1 MFVAVGVR
9 VLVADDHGIL
19 REALRRAIES
29 ADLGSVVAVASDG
42 REAVELALRHRPDIA
57 IIDLWMPGM
66 SGEDAT
72 REIVRSGCGTKVL
85 VLSALEDGRRVR
97 GAFRAGA
104 LGYVVKS
111 TGWSELT
118 EALQALC
125 LGRAYI
131 SPSVAHHML
140 RGKGPTPPPEGPL
153 GLLTDR
159 EREVLQLIAEG
170 LSAKEVAARMD
181 IAVKTAESHR
191 TSLMKKLDVHKLS
204 ELVRIAIREGLIS
217 P

>member
-1 MFVAVGVR
+1 LGVR

-19 REALRRAIES
+19 REALRRAIE
-29 ADLGSVVAVASDG
+29 ATGLATVVAEASDG
-42 REAVELALRHRPDIA
+42 REAVELAIRHRPDVA
-57 IIDLWMPGM
+57 ILDLWMPRM
-66 SGEDAT
+66 SGEEAT
-72 REIVRSGCGTKVL
+72 RQIVRSGCGTKVL
-85 VLSALEDGRRVR
+85 VLSALEDQRHVR
-97 GAFRAGA
+97 AAFRAGA
-104 LGYVVKS
+104 HGYVAKS
-111 TGWSELT
+111 TSWSELT
-118 EALQALC
+118 DALQALS

-131 SPSVAHHML
+131 SPSIAHHVL
-140 RGKGPTPPPEGPL
+140 SAKGPTPPPESPL
-153 GLLTDR
+153 ALLTDR

-170 LSAKEVAARMD
+170 LSAKEVAARME

>member
-1 MFVAVGVR
+1 MGLR

-19 REALRRAIES
+19 REALRRAIEAS
-29 ADLGSVVAVASDG
+29 ELGSVVAEAADG
-42 REAVELALRHRPDIA
+42 REAVDLALQHRPDVA
-57 IIDLWMPGM
+57 IMDLWMPRL
-66 SGEDAT
+66 SGEEAT
-72 REIVRSGCGTKVL
+72 RQIVQSGCGTKVL
-85 VLSALEDGRRVR
+85 VLSALEDPRHVR

-111 TGWSELT
+111 TSWSELV
-118 EALQALC
+118 EALQHLA

-131 SPSVAHHML
+131 SPSIAHHML
-140 RGKGPTPPPEGPL
+140 RGKGPPARVEGVL

-191 TSLMKKLDVHKLS
+191 TSLMKKLDAHKLTA
-204 ELVRIAIREGLIS
+204 LVRIAIREGLIS